1 MFTGKVLIKIVMMVV
16 MVLMMVMMMMMM
28 IQWVLLWRVGT
39 SSIPLV
45 AGGAGKMD
53 GQAPFQ
59 SKGNPSKTQE

>member
-1 MFTGKVLIKIVMMVV
+1 MMMVMMVV
-16 MVLMMVMMMMMM
+16 VMMVMM

-53 GQAPFQ
+53 GQATFQ
-59 SKGNPSKTQE
+59 KAGNP

>member
-1 MFTGKVLIKIVMMVV
+1 MTLIALKMIMMMIVMMIVMMVV
-16 MVLMMVMMMMMM
+16 MVVMM